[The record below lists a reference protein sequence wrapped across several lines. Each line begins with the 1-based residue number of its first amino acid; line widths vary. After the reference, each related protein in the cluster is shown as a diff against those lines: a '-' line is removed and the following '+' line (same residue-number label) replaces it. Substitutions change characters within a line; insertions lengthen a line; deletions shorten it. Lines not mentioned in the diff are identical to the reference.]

1 MLSIVIPTL
10 NCRDDLKRTLEAL
23 DLRPADWEIIVSD
36 GGSEDG
42 TRELAEIAG
51 VRIITGARGRG
62 PQLDAGARAARSTW
76 LLFWHADTQPQPG
89 WAGILRSFMDD
100 PANRFHAGYARLV
113 LNDPSPQAR
122 RVEGLAN
129 WRADNL
135 GLPYGDQG
143 LLISAEY
150 YEHLGGYKTLPLMED
165 VDLVRRIG
173 AKRLVPLATAAVTSA
188 IKYRRDGWWARPA
201 KNVTC
206 LCLYYL
212 GVPVSVIARLYR

>member
-10 NCRDDLKRTLEAL
+10 NCRDDLKRTLAAM
-23 DLRPADWEIIVSD
+23 DLRPPEWEIVVSD

-42 TRELAEIAG
+42 TREVAELAG
-51 VRIITGARGRG
+51 TRIIVGPRGRG
-62 PQLDAGARAARSTW
+62 RQLAAGADAASGSW

-89 WAGILRSFMDD
+89 WAGIVQSFMGD
-100 PANRFHAGYARLV
+100 PANRFRAGYARLI
-113 LNDPSPQAR
+113 LNDPAPQAR

-150 YEHLGGYKTLPLMED
+150 YAHLGGYKPLELMED

-173 AKRLVPLATAAVTSA
+173 AKRMMPLATAAVTSA
-188 IKYRRDGWWARPA
+188 VKYRRDGWWTRPF

-206 LCLYYL
+206 LCLYML
-212 GVPVSVIARLYR
+212 GVPVSIVARLYR